1 MTRRIYQLSA
11 SPLKQLNSRTTSSLV
26 AQRSYFVF
34 IPLVWRREGKMLRS
48 QVQVIL
54 VALLSSVLLVSG
66 APRRDMQT
74 SRPRAELTNDKALV
88 HLLLLQF
95 VSELMAT
102 RVEQMLPE
110 LEEEEE
116 EEEEA
121 AGGRVEV
128 MRRHLPL
135 SQRERK
141 AGCRNF
147 FWKTFTSC

>member
-1 MTRRIYQLSA
+1 
-11 SPLKQLNSRTTSSLV
+11 
-26 AQRSYFVF
+26 
-34 IPLVWRREGKMLRS
+34 MLRS

-74 SRPRAELTNDKALV
+74 RRPREELTNDKALA

-102 RVEQMLPE
+102 RVEQMLPK

-116 EEEEA
+116 EEGA
-121 AGGRVEV
+121 TGGRVEV

>member
-1 MTRRIYQLSA
+1 
-11 SPLKQLNSRTTSSLV
+11 
-26 AQRSYFVF
+26 
-34 IPLVWRREGKMLRS
+34 MLRS
-48 QVQVIL
+48 EVQVIL
-54 VALLSSVLLVSG
+54 VALLSSGLLVSG

-74 SRPRAELTNDKALV
+74 GRPRAELTNDKALA

-102 RVEQMLPE
+102 RVEQMLPK

-116 EEEEA
+116 QEVEEDGEDGET
-121 AGGRVEV
+121 GGRVEL

>member
-1 MTRRIYQLSA
+1 MGKLGPGKEQVLSSVRRR
-11 SPLKQLNSRTTSSLV
+11 NV
-26 AQRSYFVF
+26 
-34 IPLVWRREGKMLRS
+34 KMLRS

-74 SRPRAELTNDKALV
+74 RRPREELTNDKALA

-102 RVEQMLPE
+102 RVEQMLPK

-116 EEEEA
+116 EEGA
-121 AGGRVEV
+121 TGGRVEV

>member
-1 MTRRIYQLSA
+1 
-11 SPLKQLNSRTTSSLV
+11 
-26 AQRSYFVF
+26 
-34 IPLVWRREGKMLRS
+34 MLRS

-74 SRPRAELTNDKALV
+74 RRPREELTNDKALA

-102 RVEQMLPE
+102 RVEQMLPK

-116 EEEEA
+116 EEEEEGA
-121 AGGRVEV
+121 TGGRVEV

>member
-1 MTRRIYQLSA
+1 
-11 SPLKQLNSRTTSSLV
+11 
-26 AQRSYFVF
+26 
-34 IPLVWRREGKMLRS
+34 MLRS
-48 QVQVIL
+48 EVQVIL
-54 VALLSSVLLVSG
+54 VAVLSSGLLVSG
-66 APRRDMQT
+66 APGRDMQT
-74 SRPRAELTNDKALV
+74 GRPRAELTNDKALA

-102 RVEQMLPE
+102 RVEQMLPK

-116 EEEEA
+116 VEEDGET
-121 AGGRVEV
+121 GGRVEV